1 MGPLGGNEVMSVMM
15 IAEHPQVPHRNLRL
29 KICCRSVGASGHNKI
44 SELHLTILP
53 NLVRR
58 TAAALLAIGLLPAA
72 HGVAH
77 AADDAAN
84 AANLR
89 AVVDAAI
96 RPVMAEHDV
105 PGMAVAITINGR
117 ASFFN
122 YGVASKETNTPV
134 TENTLFEIGSISK
147 IFTATLATYAQAMGK
162 LALNDHPSQHWP
174 ALKGSAIDRAS
185 LMHLGTYT
193 AGGLPLQFPD
203 AVSNDK
209 LLDYFVNWKPVA
221 KPGTKPGTQRA
232 YSNPSV
238 GLLGHVTALALKT
251 GFVDA
256 MQSQLFP
263 KLGLQHSHIKVSE
276 SEMANYAW
284 GHNKAQQAI
293 RVNPGVLDAQAYGV
307 KSSAADMIRFVQ
319 LNIDPSRL
327 PPPLQRA
334 VRGTHVGYFK
344 VGDMV
349 QGLGWE
355 QYAYPVSLER
365 LLAGHSTEM
374 VLDPNAAKAITPP
387 AMPVGPTLFNKTG
400 STGGFGSY
408 VAFVPEKGIGVVVMG
423 NRNWPVAA
431 RVRSVHAILE
441 GLAGKAKA
449 N

>member
-1 MGPLGGNEVMSVMM
+1 LCSGSLKPNRAA
-15 IAEHPQVPHRNLRL
+15 IALIAFCL
-29 KICCRSVGASGHNKI
+29 F
-44 SELHLTILP
+44 
-53 NLVRR
+53 
-58 TAAALLAIGLLPAA
+58 AATCQET
-72 HGVAH
+72 
-77 AADDAAN
+77 DN

-89 AVVDAAI
+89 AIVDAAI
-96 RPVMAEHDV
+96 RPIMAEHNAT
-105 PGMAVAITINGR
+105 GMAVAITINGQ
-117 ASFFN
+117 ATFFN

-147 IFTATLATYAQAMGK
+147 TFTATLATYEQALGK

-185 LMHLGTYT
+185 LMHLGICT

-203 AVSNDK
+203 NVSTDK

-221 KPGTKPGTQRA
+221 KPGTQRE

-238 GLLGHVTALALKT
+238 GLLGHVTALALKMD
-251 GFVDA
+251 FVDA

-263 KLGLQHSHIKVSE
+263 KLGLQHSHIKVPE

-293 RVNPGVLDAQAYGV
+293 RVNPGALDAQAYGV

-327 PPPLQRA
+327 SPPMRRA
-334 VRGTHVGYFK
+334 VLGTHVGYFK

-355 QYAYPVSLER
+355 QYAYPISLER
-365 LLAGHSTEM
+365 LLAGHSAE
-374 VLDPNAAKAITPP
+374 VIFDPNATKAITPP

-431 RVRSVHAILE
+431 RVGVVHGILE
-441 GLAGKAKA
+441 GLAVTAR
-449 N
+449 

>member
-1 MGPLGGNEVMSVMM
+1 
-15 IAEHPQVPHRNLRL
+15 VPHRNLRL

-53 NLVRR
+53 KLAHRV
-58 TAAALLAIGLLPAA
+58 AAALLAVGLLPAS
-72 HGVAH
+72 HCVAN

-89 AVVDAAI
+89 AIVDAAI
-96 RPVMAEHDV
+96 RPAMAEHNV

-117 ASFFN
+117 ATFFN
-122 YGVASKETNTPV
+122 YGVASKETNTPI

-147 IFTATLATYAQAMGK
+147 TFTATLATYAQALGK
-162 LALNDHPSQHWP
+162 LRLNDHPSQHWP
-174 ALKGSAIDRAS
+174 ALKGSAIDKAR

-209 LLDYFVNWKPVA
+209 LLDYFVSWKPVA
-221 KPGTKPGTQRA
+221 KPGPKPGTQRA

-238 GLLGHVTALALKT
+238 GLLGHITALALKT
-251 GFVDA
+251 DFVDA

-263 KLGLQHSHIKVSE
+263 KLGLQHSHIKVPE

-293 RVNPGVLDAQAYGV
+293 RVNPGVLDAEAYGV

-327 PPPLQRA
+327 SPPMQRA
-334 VRGTHVGYFK
+334 VLGTHVGYFK

-355 QYAYPVSLER
+355 QYAYPISLER
-365 LLAGHSTEM
+365 LLAGNSPE
-374 VLDPNAAKAITPP
+374 VIFDPNATKAIAPP

-441 GLAGKAKA
+441 GLAGKAKT